1 MKTIL
6 LLGATGRT
14 GLRVLDYALSKGYH
28 IRALVRDPSKF
39 VQIPD
44 NLQLIQGTPVNMN
57 DVRKAAAGCD
67 AVLSSLNN
75 PRKSESLWAKPIN
88 SPTLM
93 TDSIHNT
100 VMVMHEMDIRR
111 IIVQTGAG
119 AGDSFAGMP
128 LFMKGLIRFTGLKYV
143 YADHDGQEKVLKESD
158 LDWTIVR
165 PVGLTDKD
173 EVKELAIAKGDKHT
187 SFISRK
193 AVAKFMIDCLENA
206 EFIRKAP
213 IVSEKKQ

>member
-14 GLRVLDYALSKGYH
+14 GLQVLNYALSKGYK
-28 IRALVRDPSKF
+28 IKALVRDPSKIM
-39 VQIPD
+39 QKSD
-44 NLQLIQGTPVNMN
+44 NLQLIQGTPVSID

-75 PRKSESLWAKPIN
+75 PRKTESLWAKPIN

-93 TDSIHNT
+93 TDSIRNAVT
-100 VMVMHEMDIRR
+100 VMHEMGIRR

-128 LFMKGLIRFTGLKYV
+128 LFMKALIRFSGLKYV
-143 YADHDGQEKVLKESD
+143 YADHDGQEQVLKDSE

-173 EVKELAIAKGDKHT
+173 ELKELAISKGDKHS

-193 AVAKFMIDCLENA
+193 AVAKFMVDCVENA
-206 EFIRKAP
+206 GYIRKDP
-213 IVSEKKQ
+213 IISEKKQ

>member
-1 MKTIL
+1 MKTLL

-14 GLRVLDYALSKGYH
+14 GLQVLNYALSKGYH

-39 VQIPD
+39 IHKSD
-44 NLQLIQGTPVNMN
+44 NIQLIQGTPVNIN

-67 AVLSSLNN
+67 AVISSLNN
-75 PRKSESLWAKPIN
+75 PRASESLWAKPIN

-93 TDSIHNT
+93 TDSIQNT
-100 VMVMHEMDIRR
+100 LTVMHEMGIRR

-143 YADHDGQEKVLKESD
+143 YADHDGQEKVLKDSD

-173 EVKELAIAKGDKHT
+173 EVKELAIARGDKHT

-193 AVAKFMIDCLENA
+193 AVAKFMVDCLENP
-206 EFIRKAP
+206 EYIRKAP
-213 IVSEKKQ
+213 IISEKKH

>member
-14 GLRVLDYALSKGYH
+14 GLHVLNYALSRGYQ
-28 IRALVRDPSKF
+28 IKALVRDPSK
-39 VQIPD
+39 ITPSER
-44 NLQLIQGTPVNMN
+44 LQLIKGTPVNLD

-67 AVLSSLNN
+67 AVISTLNN
-75 PRKSESLWAKPIN
+75 PRETESLWAKPIN

-93 TDSIHNT
+93 TDSIRNAVT
-100 VMVMHEMDIRR
+100 VMHEIGIRR

-143 YADHDGQEKVLKESD
+143 YADHDGQEKVLKDSD

-173 EVKELAIAKGDKHT
+173 EIKELATAKGDKHS

-193 AVAKFMIDCLENA
+193 SVARFMVDCLENA
-206 EFIRKAP
+206 EYIRKAP
-213 IVSEKKQ
+213 IISEKKQ